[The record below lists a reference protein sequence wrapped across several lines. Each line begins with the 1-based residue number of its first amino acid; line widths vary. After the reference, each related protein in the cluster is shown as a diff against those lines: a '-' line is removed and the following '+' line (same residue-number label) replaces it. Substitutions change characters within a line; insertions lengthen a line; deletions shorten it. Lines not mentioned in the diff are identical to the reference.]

1 MFPNV
6 SHKSLMFVKE
16 LDVVHCDV
24 GSTGFLMALVAL
36 IIGKQWQWG
45 QFLDKLVIQLVVMS
59 YACPPQGVLEMF

>member
-1 MFPNV
+1 
-6 SHKSLMFVKE
+6 
-16 LDVVHCDV
+16 VHCDV